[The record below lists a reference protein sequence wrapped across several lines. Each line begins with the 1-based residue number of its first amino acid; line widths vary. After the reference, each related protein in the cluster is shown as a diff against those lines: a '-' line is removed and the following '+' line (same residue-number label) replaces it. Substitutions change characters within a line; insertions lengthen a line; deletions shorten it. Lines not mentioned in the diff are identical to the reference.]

1 MRVLVAADAMAGLD
15 PRGASEVIAQAF
27 ADLGAQVAV
36 VPLSDGGPWFAG
48 SVAAFDDTAR
58 VLQPASLAEVVEAVT
73 APSPV
78 RYLDLT
84 TLAPHTW
91 DELVSVPPESLA
103 ALHLAD
109 LVAVVRSGTQR
120 DTLTG
125 LTGAVAERGRR
136 DGVEL
141 GDTLTADT
149 RVSRWCEAIGVSG
162 DMPGSGAADG
172 VGALIAAVGGRI
184 TSGIDVCVDGF
195 DVASTMAKADLIVT
209 GSSVL
214 DFHAVGGD
222 VVKEVAALAGKA
234 LRPVIA
240 IVGRNF
246 VSARELRLG
255 GIESAHP
262 LLDGAGDDEPGPERL
277 AGVASKVARSW
288 NW

>member
-1 MRVLVAADAMAGLD
+1 M
-15 PRGASEVIAQAF
+15 
-27 ADLGAQVAV
+27 
-36 VPLSDGGPWFAG
+36 
-48 SVAAFDDTAR
+48 
-58 VLQPASLAEVVEAVT
+58 
-73 APSPV
+73 
-78 RYLDLT
+78 
-84 TLAPHTW
+84 
-91 DELVSVPPESLA
+91 
-103 ALHLAD
+103 
-109 LVAVVRSGTQR
+109 
-120 DTLTG
+120 
-125 LTGAVAERGRR
+125 
-136 DGVEL
+136 EL

-195 DVASTMAKADLIVT
+195 GVASTMAKADLIVT